1 MKNIYVGF
9 SGGADSTCLLYI
21 LNKLIKTNPDFSEYN
36 LIAIHVNH
44 MIRKKDAALDEKF
57 CMNFC
62 IQNNINYIP
71 VKIDV
76 PKFSKLSH
84 VGLEEGARICR
95 YNIYKKICGNDIIF
109 LAHHMNDQAET
120 IIQNIIRGSGLKGLC
135 GMKSA
140 MQQEAEFNIDEN
152 VFNKCVQGKFE
163 YDKTAKVLNINRPF
177 IEVSKETI
185 EEYLKNKK
193 IKYVTDITNFDD
205 NYARNYIR
213 LNVIPDMEKLNSK
226 VTEHISELSKLA
238 YDIDKDYYDFAY
250 RESSKILS
258 VGGNNKNI
266 VSIEINDI
274 KKYSDIKIY
283 YILSYAIFDIL
294 KVNKKDWN
302 KKHFGDCINMIKKE
316 AGGHIDLPCNIT
328 ADKKNKII
336 TFIKNDYNVS
346 MDSRKKK

>member
-62 IQNNINYIP
+62 LDNNIKYIS
-71 VKIDV
+71 VRIDV

-95 YNIYKKICGNDIIF
+95 YNIYKKICGDDEIF

-135 GMKSA
+135 GMNTM
-140 MQQEAEFNIDEN
+140 MQQEAEFNIDEDI
-152 VFNKCVQGKFE
+152 FNKCIQGNFE
-163 YDKTAKVLNINRPF
+163 HNKASKALNINRPF
-177 IEVSKETI
+177 IEIRRKTI
-185 EEYLKNKK
+185 EKYLKYNK
-193 IKYVTDITNFDD
+193 IGYVTDTTNFDD
-205 NYARNYIR
+205 SYARNYIR
-213 LNVIPDMEKLNSK
+213 LNIIPDMEKLNSRAI
-226 VTEHISELSKLA
+226 EHIGELSKLA
-238 YDIDKDYYDFAY
+238 CDIDKDYYDFAS
-250 RESSKILS
+250 RELSKILS
-258 VGGNNKNI
+258 VDGINKNI
-266 VSIEINDI
+266 VSIEINDV

-283 YILSYAIFDIL
+283 YILSCIMFDIL
-294 KVNKKDWN
+294 GVNKKDWS
-302 KKHFGDCINMIKKE
+302 KKHFNDCINMIKRE

-328 ADKKNKII
+328 VDKKQKIL
-336 TFIKNDYNVS
+336 TFIKNDHNIS
-346 MDSRKKK
+346 MDNRKNK